1 MPDRSLA
8 RVAPGFGLVGR
19 ARVASTPMAAPEYVP
34 TDPLA
39 RLRAYQSSPRRPESW
54 VADRPGEITEGQP
67 RGDRF
72 GAPGPDLGFAL
83 KIART
88 FHDRLHL
95 AEGEDHHDV
104 VGGCVAVAMK
114 RASLFGR
121 APVLHDLT
129 VAFTVWGYLD
139 ENPPVELV
147 DERRHRFEGVGHAAH
162 HYVELR
168 QVVDAVPEATL
179 RLTPEQVR
187 QACAEDWRALLT
199 LPA

>member
-1 MPDRSLA
+1 VGP
-8 RVAPGFGLVGR
+8 PGGAG
-19 ARVASTPMAAPEYVP
+19 VASAAMAAPEYVP

-39 RLRAYQSSPRRPESW
+39 RVRAYRSSPRRPESW
-54 VADRPGEITEGQP
+54 VADRPGEITGGQP

-88 FHDRLHL
+88 FDGRLHL
-95 AEGEDHHDV
+95 AEGEGHHDV
-104 VGGCVAVAMK
+104 VEGCVAVAMK

-121 APVLHDLT
+121 APVVHDLA

-139 ENPPVELV
+139 ATPDPELAAV
-147 DERRHRFEGVGHAAH
+147 RRRLFEGVGHAAH
-162 HYVELR
+162 HYVAQR
-168 QVVDAVPEATL
+168 QVVDAVPDTTL
-179 RLTPEQVR
+179 RLGPAQVDE
-187 QACAEDWRALLT
+187 AHAADWRALLD